1 MDLGAE
7 SDFTEFP
14 AYLELEKEPYY
25 LVRSD
30 KGYQLLSSICP
41 HHGGEVLDWGSCFM
55 CPDHGWRFEYTEGVC
70 VNGPDAKMY
79 ASPVTV
85 EDGRLIVE
93 KLP

>member
-41 HHGGEVLDWGSCFM
+41 HHGGEVLDWVLVSCAQTTVGGSSTPRGF
-55 CPDHGWRFEYTEGVC
+55 V
-70 VNGPDAKMY
+70 
-79 ASPVTV
+79 
-85 EDGRLIVE
+85 
-93 KLP
+93 